1 LLGEKACRQHR
12 FPWLLGDPGSTGRR
26 VALPVD
32 AFYPASGLVVEYRER
47 QHDEPVAFFDR
58 RDTLSGVTRGEQ
70 RRFYDVRREKEIPRH
85 GFKLL
90 IVKPRHLNADAQGRL
105 HRTRTTD
112 LQALRDLLRTVGD
125 APEPAVPP
133 PESA

>member
-32 AFYPASGLVVEYRER
+32 AYYPAYGLVVEYRER

-70 RRFYDVRREKEIPRH
+70 RRLYDVRRETEIPRQ
-85 GFKLL
+85 GLKLL
-90 IVKPRHLNADAQGRL
+90 IVKPGDLDADGQGRL
-105 HRTRTTD
+105 NRRRATD
-112 LQALRDLLRTVGD
+112 LAALRDLLTTACGRRIT
-125 APEPAVPP
+125 
-133 PESA
+133 